1 MSDATVAAEYGC
13 TIYELRKHRKAGHK
27 YCKRCKA
34 WKPATDYP
42 LGGGPKS
49 KRGRWCCECVAERG
63 QATLDAEARA
73 TPEMRAAMQEL
84 LSLVTGQEPCN
95 RTANAVK

>member
-13 TIYELRKHRKAGHK
+13 TIYQLRRHRKAGHK
-27 YCKRCKA
+27 FC
-34 WKPATDYP
+34 
-42 LGGGPKS
+42 
-49 KRGRWCCECVAERG
+49 KRGRWCCECVEEHS
-63 QATLDAEARA
+63 QETLEAEARA
-73 TPEMRAAMQEL
+73 TPEMGAAMQEI

>member
-13 TIYELRKHRKAGHK
+13 TIYQLRRHRKAGRK
-27 YCKRCKA
+27 FCKRCKT
-34 WKPATDYP
+34 WKAAGEYP
-42 LGGGPKS
+42 LAGGPNS

-63 QATLDAEARA
+63 QATLEAEARA

-84 LSLVTGQEPCN
+84 LSLITGQEV
-95 RTANAVK
+95 AA

>member
-1 MSDATVAAEYGC
+1 LHECS
-13 TIYELRKHRKAGHK
+13 RAGP
-27 YCKRCKA
+27 KRRRPTR
-34 WKPATDYP
+34 WHSRTRYP
-42 LGGGPKS
+42 LGGGPNS

-63 QATLDAEARA
+63 QATLEAEARA
-73 TPEMRAAMQEL
+73 TPEMRAAMTEL